1 MQTKQL
7 TNILKANMTN
17 KNMNKNI
24 LVEMFLYA
32 IYATSLLVVNHLGGF
47 EKTIIIAL
55 TIIITKL
62 SINKHE

>member
-7 TNILKANMTN
+7 MSTLKANMTN

>member
-1 MQTKQL
+1 MQMQQL

>member
-1 MQTKQL
+1 
-7 TNILKANMTN
+7 
-17 KNMNKNI
+17 MNKNI

-32 IYATSLLVVNHLGGF
+32 IYATSLLVVNYLSGF

>member
-1 MQTKQL
+1 
-7 TNILKANMTN
+7 MTN

>member
-1 MQTKQL
+1 
-7 TNILKANMTN
+7 
-17 KNMNKNI
+17 MNKNI

-32 IYATSLLVVNHLGGF
+32 IYATSLLVLNHLGSF

-55 TIIITKL
+55 AIIITKL

>member
-1 MQTKQL
+1 MQMKQL
-7 TNILKANMTN
+7 TNTLKANMTN

-32 IYATSLLVVNHLGGF
+32 IYATSLLVVNHLSGF